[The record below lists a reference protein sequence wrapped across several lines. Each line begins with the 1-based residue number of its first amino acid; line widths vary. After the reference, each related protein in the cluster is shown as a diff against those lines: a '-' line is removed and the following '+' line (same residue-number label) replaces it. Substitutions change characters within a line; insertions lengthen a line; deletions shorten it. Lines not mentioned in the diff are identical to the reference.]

1 MSFGLPTLIVSE
13 FRGDTGDQEFF
24 AEGGEATLDILKA
37 MRINYRLIMRLDDV
51 KPAIRD
57 ALRWMD
63 GCLRPFVLVPSY
75 DLTRLKA

>member
-1 MSFGLPTLIVSE
+1 MSFGLPTLIVTE
-13 FRGDTGDQEFF
+13 YRGDTGDQEFF
-24 AEGGEATLDILKA
+24 AEGGEVTLAVLTA
-37 MRINYRLIMRLDDV
+37 MRINHRLITRVEDI

-63 GCLRPFVLVPSY
+63 GCLRPFALVPSY